1 MSSQNSSSPSTLSTS
16 QKMMKLKQVVS
27 GSPSNEA
34 HSLGANSASPNSE
47 HHLQKKTSE
56 KTLDS
61 RSSTER
67 LPGDTLTFDD
77 DEEL

>member
-1 MSSQNSSSPSTLSTS
+1 MSSQNSSSSPSTLSTS

-67 LPGDTLTFDD
+67 LPDTLTFDD